1 MKKYLVDVYLPA
13 VGKHF
18 DVYLPTGKQVGEA
31 TQLLVN
37 IAQSLSGGSYMGT
50 ANAVL
55 LDAGS
60 GEPLNRDETV
70 YDAGIRNSSKLIL
83 I

>member
-13 VGKHF
+13 SGKHY
-18 DVYLPTGKQVGEA
+18 DVYLPTGKQIGEA
-31 TQLLVN
+31 TQLLVS
-37 IAQSLSGGSYMGT
+37 IAGSLSGGSYKGT
-50 ANAVL
+50 AGALL
-55 LDAGS
+55 LDADS
-60 GEPLNRDETV
+60 GEPFDRSETV

>member
-13 VGKHF
+13 AGKHF
-18 DVYLPTGKQVGEA
+18 DVFLPTGKKIGEA

-37 IAQSLSGGSYMGT
+37 IAESLSGGSYKGT
-50 ANAVL
+50 QNSVL
-55 LDAGS
+55 LKAES
-60 GEPLNRDETV
+60 GEPLSKNDTV

>member
-13 VGKHF
+13 TGKHY
-18 DVYLPTGKQVGEA
+18 DVYLPAGKQIGEA
-31 TQLLVN
+31 TQLLVS
-37 IAQSLSGGSYMGT
+37 IIESLSSGSYIGT
-50 ANAVL
+50 ADAVL
-55 LDAGS
+55 IDALS
-60 GEPLNRDETV
+60 GEPLDRSSTV

>member
-13 VGKHF
+13 FGKHY
-18 DVYLPTGKQVGEA
+18 DVFLPTGKQIGEA
-31 TQLLVN
+31 TQLLTN
-37 IAQSLSGGSYMGT
+37 IAESLSDGSYKGT
-50 ANAVL
+50 ADTVILNANN
-55 LDAGS
+55 
-60 GEPLNRDETV
+60 GELLNRSDTV

>member
-13 VGKHF
+13 VSKHI
-18 DVYLPTGKQVGEA
+18 DVYLPTGKQIGEA
-31 TQLLVN
+31 TKLLVN
-37 IAQSLSGGSYMGT
+37 IAEYLSGGGYKGT
-50 ANAVL
+50 PNSVL
-55 LDAGS
+55 LNAKN
-60 GEPLNRDETV
+60 GEPLNRDQTV